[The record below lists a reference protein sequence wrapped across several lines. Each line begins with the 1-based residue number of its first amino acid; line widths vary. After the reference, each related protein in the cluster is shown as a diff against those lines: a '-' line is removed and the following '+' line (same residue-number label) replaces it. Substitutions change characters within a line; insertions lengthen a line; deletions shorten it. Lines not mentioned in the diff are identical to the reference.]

1 MCKMNSLRLLPSI
14 YKENE
19 MRFAKKTTNKNM
31 TNYEGAKA
39 YKISPEMELYTAVC
53 TSSLSP
59 KFYTPDD
66 GTERIRALVSKVN
79 PDFTAKLA
87 IYARESMYLRSIP
100 LVLCVELARIGKLK
114 AETVEKVIVRVDEIV
129 EIMSYYQIAN
139 ERKGTKKLNKLSS
152 AIYHGIKNVF
162 QSGKFDEYQFGKYDR
177 KTEVS
182 LKDAI
187 FLTHPKPQNEQ
198 QDKLFKAIINNT
210 LETPYTWETELSAKG
225 NTAEVWQELIDSKR
239 LGYMATLR
247 NLRNILQAGVSNA
260 HIQKVCDYLSN
271 QKAVE
276 KSRQLPFRFL
286 SAYRELK
293 KVGAF
298 LSPLVLESLEQ
309 AITCSASNIKGY
321 DINSTVLIA
330 CDVSASM
337 QHPISPKSS
346 VQNFDIGLVLGMLLQ
361 SRCKSVISGM
371 FGDSWKVI
379 QLPRN
384 QILSN
389 ADEMHSREGE
399 VGYSTNGWKV
409 LEWCIQSEQK
419 IDKIMIFTDCQMWDS
434 TNYHSDNSGMSALW
448 RQYKQLHPNAK
459 LYLFDLAGYGT
470 VPLNIQANDVHL
482 IAGWS
487 AKIFDVLA
495 AINEGQKALEII
507 TNLET

>member
-1 MCKMNSLRLLPSI
+1 MK
-14 YKENE
+14 
-19 MRFAKKTTNKNM
+19 FAQKTAQKNVT

-39 YKISPEMELYTAVC
+39 YKLSPEMELYTAVC

-66 GTERIRALVSKVN
+66 GTERIRALVGKVN

-100 LVLCVELARIGKLK
+100 LVLCVELARISKLK
-114 AETVEKVIVRVDEIV
+114 ADTVEKVIVRVDEIV
-129 EIMSYYQIAN
+129 EILSYYQIAN

-187 FLTHPKPQNEQ
+187 FLTHPKPQSEK
-198 QDKLFKAIINNT
+198 QDKLFKAIIDGT
-210 LETPYTWETELSAKG
+210 LKTPYTWETELSAKG

-247 NLRNILQAGVSNA
+247 NLRNILQSGVSGT

-271 QKAVE
+271 QNAVE

-293 KVGAF
+293 KVGKV
-298 LSPLVLESLEQ
+298 LTPLVLESLEK
-309 AITCSASNIKGY
+309 AITHSAANIKGY
-321 DINSTVLIA
+321 DINTTVLIA

-337 QHPISPKSS
+337 QTGISPKSS
-346 VQNFDIGLVLGMLLQ
+346 VQNFDIGLILGMLLQ

-389 ADEMHSREGE
+389 ADEMHIREGE
-399 VGYSTNGWKV
+399 VGYSTNGWRV
-409 LEWCIQSEQK
+409 LDWCVKSGQR
-419 IDKIMIFTDCQMWDS
+419 IDKVMMFTDCQMWDS
-434 TNYHSDNSGMSALW
+434 TSFRSDNSKMSQLW
-448 RQYKQLHPNAK
+448 SEHKKINPSAK
-459 LYLFDLAGYGT
+459 LYLFDLSGYGT
-470 VPLNIQANDVHL
+470 TPLSIQANDVHL

-487 AKIFDVLA
+487 AKIFNVLA
-495 AINEGQKALEII
+495 GIEEGKKVTELL
-507 TNLET
+507 TS